1 MALSTHVPDLA
12 ALELLLGV
20 AQEGSLNSAARAA
33 GVSQQA
39 FRRGSGR
46 WRPRPA

>member
-33 GVSQQA
+33 G
-39 FRRGSGR
+39 
-46 WRPRPA
+46 